1 MSQTSDAVSD
11 RIIAAA
17 LRAIDENGPSSLRV
31 VPVSRDAGVSQGMI
45 RYYFGDRQGLV
56 DAALAARF
64 AQRFGEFL
72 DDFAAATA
80 RCSTQDE
87 FRAVISRVLEA
98 VFVPARTTMRL
109 ERNSD
114 VGEAVARPSLATKI
128 AEQRDRALH
137 ILRDVV
143 RDAQA
148 RGLMRT
154 DVDAEAVAAFHLA
167 MVHGYSMFEL
177 GERNI
182 DFDIFNETYRR
193 ALFCLVFG

>member
-1 MSQTSDAVSD
+1 MTQTSDPVSD

-72 DDFAAATA
+72 DDFAAAAA

-87 FRAVISRVLEA
+87 FRVVISRVLEA

-128 AEQRDRALH
+128 AEQRDKALH
-137 ILRDVV
+137 TLRDVV
-143 RDAQA
+143 GDAQS

-177 GERNI
+177 GERTI
-182 DFDIFNETYRR
+182 DFSAFNETYRR
-193 ALFCLVFG
+193 ALFCLIFG